1 MNRRRRSERRKDKE
15 TFGGASPHIKRSI
28 PFFDILDE
36 DKLEI
41 IEGQVDWLIENI
53 GIAFRDDPAALS
65 IWQRA
70 ASMAAAIAIAVRSD
84 PPLPSV
90 VIRPSGLLP

>member
-1 MNRRRRSERRKDKE
+1 MNRRRRSDRRKDKE

-41 IEGQVDWLIENI
+41 IESQVDWLIEN
-53 GIAFRDDPAALS
+53 
-65 IWQRA
+65 
-70 ASMAAAIAIAVRSD
+70 MA
-84 PPLPSV
+84 
-90 VIRPSGLLP
+90 

>member
-15 TFGGASPHIKRSI
+15 IFGGASPHIKRSI

-65 IWQRA
+65 LSLIH
-70 ASMAAAIAIAVRSD
+70 I
-84 PPLPSV
+84 
-90 VIRPSGLLP
+90 

>member
-1 MNRRRRSERRKDKE
+1 MNDWTVQIRWSIFMNRRRRSERRNDKE
-15 TFGGASPHIKRSI
+15 IFGGASPHIKRSI

-53 GIAFRDDPAALS
+53 GIAFRDDPVALS

-70 ASMAAAIAIAVRSD
+70 GGQTLRRVSRSH
-84 PPLPSV
+84 S
-90 VIRPSGLLP
+90 R

>member
-15 TFGGASPHIKRSI
+15 IFGGASPHIKRSI

-41 IEGQVDWLIENI
+41 IEGQVDWLIE
-53 GIAFRDDPAALS
+53 
-65 IWQRA
+65 
-70 ASMAAAIAIAVRSD
+70 
-84 PPLPSV
+84 
-90 VIRPSGLLP
+90 